1 MGCLLKEAVVS
12 RTLALIAAKRSN
24 LSRGLQE
31 AKAGSPRHL
40 KAPLENW
47 ILFSTC
53 RVVRWIWKIPYLYDL
68 CCQVLSHTDP
78 ATWALSTAASGMN
91 PSVL

>member
-1 MGCLLKEAVVS
+1 MNQGCLLKEAVVS

-47 ILFSTC
+47 ISFSTC
-53 RVVRWIWKIPYLYDL
+53 RVVRRSRIYMI
-68 CCQVLSHTDP
+68 
-78 ATWALSTAASGMN
+78 
-91 PSVL
+91 SVARCYRTVTQQPGPRAQLRQE